1 MRQSFFYGTVILIIA
16 GGVTKVLG
24 FANRIVLSRI
34 IGAEGMG
41 LYQMVVPLLYFLI
54 TVTTFGLPVAIAKQ
68 VAETE
73 AAKDPRLTRRYL
85 LLALAVAG
93 AISLV
98 VCSFLLACSHWLA
111 GLLFADERAH
121 IVLLATIPIIPVSS
135 VSLVLRGYFQG
146 KQNMIPTAVSQLL
159 EQVVRMA
166 LVVVMTLSFLSAGIE
181 YATAGAV
188 ASIIFGEA
196 AGLLYI
202 LWQYRKSSQKTAA
215 RLLVKPI
222 RSSVKA
228 SSGTIRQLINVA
240 LPVTMSRLIGSI
252 AYVLEPML
260 VPLALVL
267 AGFATADATGLYG
280 EFAGMAVPLLMFP
293 TFLTYSLS
301 VSLVPAVAEPPIK
314 KNAPLVHRRIYQSMR
329 ITLVIGAPCTVLLT
343 IFAEPLC
350 GLLYGSQFRE
360 VGTLLRE
367 MAPFSVFLF
376 FQAPLAAALQGLDYA
391 QVVFRN
397 TLIGAIVK
405 TAAMFVFTA
414 QPAFGIHGTVIALNI
429 GITLVTLLHFA
440 SLVKCIGFTVN
451 FKEFGKIGIAMLAMG
466 YTGLS
471 ITKYWYTNEPGGNG
485 LFVSI
490 MASTLLYLVLLVAM
504 RILGKQDVRRIPWI
518 GEQLAIFSPAAERY
532 CSGLSFLSR

>member
-16 GGVTKVLG
+16 GGVTKIFG
-24 FANRIVLSRI
+24 FAHRIVLSRI

-73 AAKDPRLTRRYL
+73 AANDPRKTRRFL
-85 LLALAVAG
+85 LLALSVAG
-93 AISLV
+93 GISFIL
-98 VCSFLLACSHWLA
+98 CTLLFFFSNWLA

-121 IVLLATIPIIPVSS
+121 IVMLAAIPIIPIASI
-135 VSLVLRGYFQG
+135 SLVLRGYFQG

-166 LVVVMTLSFLSAGIE
+166 LVVVMTISFLSAGVE

-202 LWQYRKSSQKTAA
+202 LWQYRKGSKKTAA
-215 RLLVKPI
+215 VLMEKPLLTAFA
-222 RSSVKA
+222 A
-228 SSGTIRQLINVA
+228 SKGSIRQLFHVA
-240 LPVTMSRLIGSI
+240 LPVTMSRVIGSI

-260 VPLALVL
+260 VPMALVI
-267 AGFATADATGLYG
+267 AGFSTQASTGLYG
-280 EFAGMAVPLLMFP
+280 QFAGMAVPLLLFP

-301 VSLVPAVAEPPIK
+301 VSLVPAVAEAAYQN
-314 KNAPLVHRRIYQSMR
+314 NAPLVHRRIYQAMR

-350 GLLYGSQFRE
+350 VLLYGNEYRE
-360 VGTLLRE
+360 VGLLLKE
-367 MAPFSVFLF
+367 LAPFSVFLF
-376 FQAPLAAALQGLDYA
+376 FQAPLAAALQGLDFA

-405 TAAMFVFTA
+405 TAAMFLFTA
-414 QPAFGIHGTVIALNI
+414 QPAFGIHGAVIALNI

-440 SLVKCIGFTVN
+440 SLIKKIGFTIDLR
-451 FKEFGKIGIAMLAMG
+451 EFSKIGAAMLAMG
-466 YTGLS
+466 YSGSYMAKHWFADAS
-471 ITKYWYTNEPGGNG
+471 IGRLLLIST
-485 LFVSI
+485 L
-490 MASTLLYLVLLVAM
+490 ASTLLYLVLLVAM

-518 GEQLAIFSPAAERY
+518 GEQLAIFFPR
-532 CSGLSFLSR
+532 R

>member
-16 GGVTKVLG
+16 GGVTKVFG
-24 FANRIVLSRI
+24 FAHRIVLSRI

-54 TVTTFGLPVAIAKQ
+54 TLTTFGLPVAIAKQ

-73 AAKDPRLTRRYL
+73 AAKNPRLTRRFLVLALSVAGGISLILCSIL
-85 LLALAVAG
+85 LL
-93 AISLV
+93 
-98 VCSFLLACSHWLA
+98 FSHLIA
-111 GLLFADERAH
+111 SSLFADPRAH
-121 IVLLATIPIIPVSS
+121 IVMLAAIPVIPISS
-135 VSLVLRGYFQG
+135 ISLVLRGYFQG
-146 KQNMIPTAVSQLL
+146 KQNMIPTAISQLV
-159 EQVVRMA
+159 EQMVRMA
-166 LVVVMTLSFLSAGIE
+166 LVVVMTITFLPAGIE

-188 ASIIFGEA
+188 GSIIFGEA

-202 LWQYRKSSQKTAA
+202 LWQYRKGSKHTAS
-215 RLLVKPI
+215 LLLEKPFLQAV
-222 RSSVKA
+222 SASKA
-228 SSGTIRQLINVA
+228 SLRQLIHVA
-240 LPVTMSRLIGSI
+240 LPVTMSRMIGSI

-260 VPLALVL
+260 VPLALVI
-267 AGFATADATGLYG
+267 AGFTTSTATGLYG
-280 EFAGMAVPLLMFP
+280 QFAGMAVPLLMFP

-301 VSLVPAVAEPPIK
+301 ISLVPAVAEAAYQN
-314 KNAPLVHRRIYQSMR
+314 NAPLVHRRIYQSMR

-350 GLLYGSQFRE
+350 GLIYGNQFHE
-360 VGTLLRE
+360 VGLLLKE

-405 TAAMFVFTA
+405 TAAMFLFTA

-440 SLVKCIGFTVN
+440 SLIKKIGFTIDIR
-451 FKEFGKIGIAMLAMG
+451 EFGKIGAAMIAMG
-466 YTGLS
+466 YAGSYMAKHWFMDTS
-471 ITKYWYTNEPGGNG
+471 IGQLLLVCTM
-485 LFVSI
+485 VS
-490 MASTLLYLVLLVAM
+490 TVLYVVLLVAM
-504 RILGKQDVRRIPWI
+504 RVLGKQDVRRIPWI
-518 GEQLAIFSPAAERY
+518 GEQLAIFFPR
-532 CSGLSFLSR
+532 R